1 MQKLYDEFEKRD
13 TTVIAIAQ
21 EDKDLKSHGK
31 MAKKIR
37 PAPRMNIVADLNRQ
51 DTLEY
56 DRTTMYLIDKKGV
69 VRQIFPMMTHMR
81 PTWFAVLNEIDRLG
95 LAQN

>member
-1 MQKLYDEFEKRD
+1 MYDELEKRD
-13 TTVIAIAQ
+13 TVVVAIAQ
-21 EDKDLKSHGK
+21 EDKDLESHGK
-31 MAKKIR
+31 MAQKLK
-37 PAPRMNIVADLNRQ
+37 PSPRMDLVADLDRR

-56 DRTTMYLIDKKGV
+56 DRTTMYLIDKKGA
-69 VRQIFPMMTHMR
+69 VRQIFPMMIHMR